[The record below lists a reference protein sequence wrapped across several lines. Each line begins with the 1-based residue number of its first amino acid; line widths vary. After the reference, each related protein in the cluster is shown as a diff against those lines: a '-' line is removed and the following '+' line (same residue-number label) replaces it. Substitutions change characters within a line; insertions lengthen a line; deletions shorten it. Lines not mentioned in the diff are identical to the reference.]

1 MDQNQVQ
8 HVAVAVSGHLLGQ
21 RSVHEGVPAGIE
33 AASEGAELRQLAL
46 V

>member
-1 MDQNQVQ
+1 M
-8 HVAVAVSGHLLGQ
+8 AVAVIEHPLGQ

-33 AASEGAELRQLAL
+33 AASQGAKLRQLAL